1 MTPIRILL
9 IALTMASGF
18 GCRVCQTCDEY
29 PAYGGSWQRTNRVSG
44 RVGSVFDPAGAKVAS
59 YVEDRATPEV
69 PDPVVEDDR
78 FGDTEPTEEAN
89 SVLDEDDQAPLMPAE

>member
-1 MTPIRILL
+1 
-9 IALTMASGF
+9 MASGF

-59 YVEDRATPEV
+59 YDAVQSAPEV
-69 PDPVVEDDR
+69 VEPLDENDG
-78 FGDTEPTEEAN
+78 FSGIEPTEETD
-89 SVLDEDDQAPLMPAE
+89 SVLELDDQAPRMPAE